1 MSLGALRAS
10 IARGIQGEL
19 RMDLR
24 DVMEDITAEE
34 LDPRL
39 ELQILVDP
47 LSASAT
53 PQDNNNNCKKK
64 GACVI
69 QVPQ

>member
-1 MSLGALRAS
+1 
-10 IARGIQGEL
+10 
-19 RMDLR
+19 MDLR

-47 LSASAT
+47 ISASAT

-64 GACVI
+64 GACII